1 MRRSPHHGSAH
12 RRALDHRG
20 ATALL
25 AFLSVTA
32 IVAAACTTDSTSS
45 EPAPETRDVGTAT
58 SPVTDPPP
66 VVEYSIE
73 WEPVT
78 ERIDGG
84 WITVPLDYAD
94 PTGPTIDL
102 RVARRRAD
110 PDERIGVLFSNNGG
124 PGAAASAIALNATA
138 WFDSS
143 ITDRFD
149 VVSWDPR
156 GTGESEGV
164 DCIDDDEYDLYF
176 TSGDITPE
184 TDEERAYL
192 VQLANEYAA
201 ACVERAGEVLQ
212 HVGTNNSAR
221 DMDAIRQALGETQA
235 SYFGFS
241 YGSELG
247 GVWTTLFP
255 TTVRAAIFDGASDPN
270 ADPIDLE
277 RQQHVGFENAL
288 NTFLAECS
296 ADPDCDFHND
306 GDAEAAFDALWEA
319 IDDAPLPSG
328 DGRAAVNLAVATT
341 AVAQAMY
348 SERFWGAL
356 EGALRDAANGD
367 GGALLQLRDA
377 YFQRSPDGEYS
388 NLLEAFQAISCADQV
403 ERPTPDEDDAEAEQL
418 IGVAPRVFPQTTGG
432 YFCTFFP
439 PALDPRIEITGAGA
453 GPIMVVGTTGDPST
467 PLASSRLMADSLE
480 DGRLVIVEANEHTGY
495 GVNQCIND
503 VVDDYLIR
511 LDAPEDGT
519 VCA

>member
-1 MRRSPHHGSAH
+1 MRRPLLSS
-12 RRALDHRG
+12 RRRTIVWRCA
-20 ATALL
+20 AIAAITAV
-25 AFLSVTA
+25 F
-32 IVAAACTTDSTSS
+32 AAACTTDSDSS

-66 VVEYSIE
+66 VVEYSID

-94 PTGPTIDL
+94 PAGPTIDL

-110 PDERIGVLFSNNGG
+110 SDERIGVLFSNNGG
-124 PGAAASAIALNATA
+124 PGAAASTIALNASA

-143 ITDRFD
+143 ITERFD

-156 GTGESEGV
+156 GTGESAGV
-164 DCIDDDEYDLYF
+164 DCIDDDEYDRYF
-176 TSGDITPE
+176 GSADITPE
-184 TDEERAYL
+184 TDEERADL
-192 VQLANEYAA
+192 VALAQDFAN
-201 ACVERAGEVLQ
+201 ACIQRAGDVLQ
-212 HVGTNNSAR
+212 HIGTNNSAR
-221 DMDAIRQALGETQA
+221 DMDAIRQALGETQV

-270 ADPIDLE
+270 AEPIDHE
-277 RQQHVGFENAL
+277 RQQRVGFENAL
-288 NTFLAECS
+288 DTFLAECT
-296 ADPDCDFHND
+296 ADSDCDFHND
-306 GDAEAAFDALWEA
+306 GDAEAAFDALWAA
-319 IDDAPLPSG
+319 IDESPLSSEE
-328 DGRAAVNLAVATT
+328 GRTAVNLGIATT

-348 SERFWGAL
+348 SERFWGVL

-367 GGALLQLRDA
+367 GVALLQLRDA
-377 YFQRSPDGEYS
+377 YFQRSPSGEYS
-388 NLLEAFQAISCADQV
+388 NLIEAFQAISCADQE
-403 ERPTPDEDDAEAEQL
+403 ERPTPDEDDSEAEQL
-418 IGVAPRVFPQTTGG
+418 VGVAPRLFPQTTGS

-439 PALDPRIEITGAGA
+439 AALDPRIEITGEGA
-453 GPIMVVGTTGDPST
+453 GPIMVIGTTGDPST

-495 GVNQCIND
+495 GVNQCVND
-503 VVDDYLIR
+503 VVDDYLIH
-511 LDAPEDGT
+511 LEAPADGT